1 MKRAVVTGAA
11 GGIGRELALELARR
25 RSRVVLADIDPEGCA
40 RTAGGARTDTGTG
53 RSPVPGEAD
62 RSSAR
67 SGLSHGMPWPGTAA
81 AGQTTLWDVFE
92 VAGDVE
98 SSIDV
103 PLR

>member
-1 MKRAVVTGAA
+1 
-11 GGIGRELALELARR
+11 
-25 RSRVVLADIDPEGCA
+25 
-40 RTAGGARTDTGTG
+40 
-53 RSPVPGEAD
+53 
-62 RSSAR
+62 
-67 SGLSHGMPWPGTAA
+67 MPWPGTAA